1 MRLRTFVAFALY
13 LACAGL
19 AVAADVYPSK
29 PIRLVDPWPP
39 GSGGDLIART
49 LSQKLGEVLGQSM
62 YVDNRGG
69 ASGTLGSASVAR
81 DAVPDGY
88 TLILGNSSSH
98 GSAKVVYP
106 NLAYDPA
113 EDFTPISLLY
123 RNPLVLMVSKD
134 LAVATIQELIA
145 YAKANPAK
153 LSYGSPG
160 LGTPHML
167 AAEVLKS
174 RAGVDIAH
182 IPYKGGGPVMN
193 DLLGGHIQVAV
204 SAVSIAVPVHRT
216 GKARILAATTQE
228 RNPAIPEIPALGELY
243 PGFDMAGWNALFG
256 PKNLPAPIVA
266 RLNAAV
272 RQVLALAEVKAMF
285 ENAGY
290 SLSPSS
296 PEELRQRVKAEG
308 ARWEEIARSGIKV
321 R

>member
-1 MRLRTFVAFALY
+1 MRRTIFAAFALY
-13 LACAGL
+13 LASAAL

-29 PIRLVDPWPP
+29 QIRLVDPWPP
-39 GSGGDLIART
+39 GSGADLIART

-69 ASGTLGSASVAR
+69 ASGTIGSASVAR
-81 DAVPDGY
+81 EAASDGY

-98 GSAKVVYP
+98 GSAKVIYP
-106 NLAYDPA
+106 NLPYDPA

-123 RNPLVLMVSKD
+123 RNPLVVMVNKD
-134 LAVATIQELIA
+134 FPVGTIQELIA
-145 YAKANPAK
+145 YARANPAK
-153 LSYGSPG
+153 VSYGSPG

-193 DLLGGHIQVAV
+193 DLLGGHIQMAV

-216 GKARILAATTQE
+216 GKAKVLAVTTQE
-228 RNPAIPEIPALGELY
+228 RNPALPEMPALSELY
-243 PGFDMAGWNALFG
+243 PGFDIAGWNALFG
-256 PKNLPAPIVA
+256 PKNLPGPIVA

-272 RQVLALAEVKAMF
+272 RQVLGTAEVKAIF

-290 SLSPSS
+290 TPRPSS
-296 PEELRQRVKAEG
+296 PDELRQRVKAEV
-308 ARWEEIARSGIKV
+308 ARWEEISRSGIKV